1 MWYIPQGSPM
11 QIMSD
16 SDGDDVMYGSA
27 VQQPVPVPAVLR
39 ALLIDQL
46 RLNDALHDPE
56 VERAMRIVPRH
67 LFLPDFPPRDAYAD
81 VAVPTRWEGNLAV
94 SSASQPAM
102 VAIMLEQLAVA
113 RGMRVLEIGAGTG
126 YNAALLAELVGPTG
140 RVTTLDIDLDI
151 VEDAVQHLTSAG
163 YTHVDAIAT
172 DGAAGWP
179 RGAPYDRIILTV
191 GTSDI
196 TPAWFAQLADGGII
210 VLPLWLGGAEAS
222 IAFRKRGDVLE
233 SESLAL
239 CGFMRMRGQEASEDQ
254 VAALAN
260 GRRLFGDR
268 IAEATPVIER
278 LLATRPRR
286 RIWQRAN
293 PSFIQYLGLRGYRL
307 FTLFPK
313 PPKDPHSSR
322 VSRPGRWGIYVA
334 QDGEPS
340 LVLFSYRLPVVII
353 FGSMAARRVVEDE
366 WARWQRLASAPLEQW
381 HITARPR
388 AAAEQ
393 VAPPPKALRLTR
405 RHFVFDIEMAP
416 DSWA

>member
-1 MWYIPQGSPM
+1 M
-11 QIMSD
+11 QTMPPSE
-16 SDGDDVMYGSA
+16 GDDGMYGSDA
-27 VQQPVPVPAVLR
+27 QQPVDAVLR

-46 RLNDALHDPE
+46 RLNDALHDAE

-67 LFLPDFPPRDAYAD
+67 LFLPDSPPRDAYAD
-81 VAVPTRWEGNLAV
+81 VAVPTRWQGNLAV

-113 RGMRVLEIGAGTG
+113 RGMRVLEVGAGTG

-140 RVTTLDIDLDI
+140 SVTTLDIDLDI
-151 VEDAVQHLTSAG
+151 VEEAVEHLANAG
-163 YTHVDAIAT
+163 YTHIEAIAT

-179 RGAPYDRIILTV
+179 PGAPYDRIILTV

-196 TPAWFAQLADGGII
+196 TPAWFEQLADGGLI

-222 IAFRKRGDVLE
+222 VAFRKRGDVFE

-254 VAALAN
+254 LALLAN

-268 IAEATPVIER
+268 IAEAAPAIER
-278 LLATRPRR
+278 LLTTRPRR
-286 RIWQRAN
+286 KLWQRAN
-293 PSFIQYLGLRGYRL
+293 PSFIQYLGVRGYRL
-307 FTLFPK
+307 FTLFPR
-313 PPKDPHSSR
+313 PIQDIRSTQP
-322 VSRPGRWGIYVA
+322 SRPGRWGIYVA

-340 LVLFSYRLPVVII
+340 LALFSYRLPVVIV
-353 FGSMAARRVVEDE
+353 FGGMAARRVIEDE
-366 WARWQRLASAPLEQW
+366 WSRWQRLASAPLEQW

-388 AAAEQ
+388 AAAERI
-393 VAPPPKALRLTR
+393 APPSNALRLTR
-405 RHFVFDIEMAP
+405 RHFVFDIEMTP
-416 DSWA
+416 DTSS

>member
-1 MWYIPQGSPM
+1 M
-11 QIMSD
+11 QTMPHSE
-16 SDGDDVMYGSA
+16 GDDGMYGSDA
-27 VQQPVPVPAVLR
+27 QQPVDAVLR

-46 RLNDALHDPE
+46 RLNDALHDAE

-67 LFLPDFPPRDAYAD
+67 LFLPDSPPRDAYAD
-81 VAVPTRWEGNLAV
+81 VAVPTRWQGNLAV

-113 RGMRVLEIGAGTG
+113 RGMRVLEVGAGTG

-140 RVTTLDIDLDI
+140 SVTTLDIDLDI
-151 VEDAVQHLTSAG
+151 VEEAVEHLANAG
-163 YTHVDAIAT
+163 YTHIEAIAT

-179 RGAPYDRIILTV
+179 PGALYDRIILTV

-196 TPAWFAQLADGGII
+196 TPAWFEQLADGGLI

-222 IAFRKRGDVLE
+222 VAFRKRGDVLE

-254 VAALAN
+254 LALLAN

-268 IAEATPVIER
+268 IAEAAPAIER
-278 LLATRPRR
+278 LLTTRPRR
-286 RIWQRAN
+286 KLWQRAN
-293 PSFIQYLGLRGYRL
+293 PSFIQYLGVRGYRL
-307 FTLFPK
+307 FTLFPR
-313 PPKDPHSSR
+313 PIQDTRSTQP
-322 VSRPGRWGIYVA
+322 SRPGRWGIYVA

-340 LVLFSYRLPVVII
+340 LALFSYRLPVII
-353 FGSMAARRVVEDE
+353 VFGGMAARRVIEDE
-366 WARWQRLASAPLEQW
+366 WTRWQRLASAPLEQW

-388 AAAEQ
+388 AAAERI
-393 VAPPPKALRLTR
+393 APPSNALRLTR
-405 RHFVFDIEMAP
+405 RHFVFDIEMTP
-416 DSWA
+416 DISS